1 MNGVTVTTGVLSV
14 CPVCP
19 FLCGWLGLQVY
30 ITSRMPMLL
39 SMCVGAL
46 TRIPAPMCMSLCVCI
61 YVCDCEGFVGYA
73 NVNAPDF
80 TVCVHM
86 YGCTVCAGR
95 KWGLG

>member
-19 FLCGWLGLQVY
+19 FLCGCLGLQVY
-30 ITSRMPMLL
+30 IASRMPMLL

-46 TRIPAPMCMSLCVCI
+46 TRISAPMCMSLCVCI
-61 YVCDCEGFVGYA
+61 YVYDCEGFVGYA

-80 TVCVHM
+80 TVCVYM

>member
-30 ITSRMPMLL
+30 IASRMPMLL
-39 SMCVGAL
+39 SMCWCAYSYLCTNV
-46 TRIPAPMCMSLCVCI
+46 SLCVCI
-61 YVCDCEGFVGYA
+61 YVYDCEGFVGYA

-80 TVCVHM
+80 TVCVYM
-86 YGCTVCAGR
+86 YGCTVCADR